1 MDRACAAHV
10 EEMVKVYRQCLTSD
24 SWKRRSDLKRQLA
37 KMEKELRQ
45 YQKYKGEIDGVHK
58 KKTCGYQAV

>member
-10 EEMVKVYRQCLTSD
+10 EEMVKVYREFLTSD

-45 YQKYKGEIDGVHK
+45 YQKFKGEMDGVHK
-58 KKTCGYQAV
+58 KKTCGYQTV